1 MNIKDVKFGM
11 KVKFIYRD
19 IPEQIAEFYPLYKE
33 TGIVKAIEQES
44 NNLVIQTKNDKKY
57 MVCSYMVEPIN
68 SDFDISDVTDEEILD
83 MLKAKMYKNGLPL
96 GSFYTMD
103 GTEYMHF
110 YKAKDMHKAIGIAYR
125 CGYERAKKGR
135 SFKYGD
141 NK

>member
-33 TGIVKAIEQES
+33 TGIVKAIEHES
-44 NNLVIQTKNDKKY
+44 NNLVIQTKNNKKY
-57 MVCSYMVEPIN
+57 MVCSYMVEPTN
-68 SDFDISDVTDEEILD
+68 SDFDISDATDEEIWD

-96 GSFYTMD
+96 GSFYAID